1 MGSEWMGRYR
11 RLVSAIVVQGNE
23 YSRQQTMKHQ
33 ISGDL
38 YLTAMEWQILE
49 YTIEHEND
57 SKNMN
62 SIAESLGIP
71 QSTFSKTIKM
81 LCDLGLV
88 DKYQST
94 RNKKNIILRPTDY
107 AKTVYE
113 ENAERLNRNL
123 FHSFFDI
130 LKDVD
135 DGNIEVFTRAM
146 ESLCQNLTR
155 EGKELE
161 ELVRITKR

>member
-1 MGSEWMGRYR
+1 
-11 RLVSAIVVQGNE
+11 
-23 YSRQQTMKHQ
+23 
-33 ISGDL
+33 
-38 YLTAMEWQILE
+38 
-49 YTIEHEND
+49 
-57 SKNMN
+57 
-62 SIAESLGIP
+62 
-71 QSTFSKTIKM
+71 M

-113 ENAERLNRNL
+113 GNAERLNRNI
-123 FHSFFDI
+123 FRSFFEI

-161 ELVRITKR
+161 ELVRITER